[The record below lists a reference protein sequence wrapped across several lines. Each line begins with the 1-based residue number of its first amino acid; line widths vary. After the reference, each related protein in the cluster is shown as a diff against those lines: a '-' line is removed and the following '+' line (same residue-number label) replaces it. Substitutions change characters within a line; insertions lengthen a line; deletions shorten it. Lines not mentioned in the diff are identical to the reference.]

1 MFGQGHML
9 YSGGSDEWYLCVWPV
24 LMLLQKVNTH
34 LDWKFLGA
42 VNQGCLSDVDVSIF
56 HRMPAF

>member
-1 MFGQGHML
+1 MI

-34 LDWKFLGA
+34 LDGKLLGA
-42 VNQGCLSDVDVSIF
+42 VNQVCLSSVDVVVF
-56 HRMPAF
+56 HRTPAS